1 MVLIGI
7 LEAFGEAAPPRAR
20 FKKRHEDNDIPACR
34 MFVFVC
40 SIDRGFEAVY
50 DISRVLLELDV
61 ETCAKCEEVIPETGK
76 SSAKVATAE
85 TDLPTGPKIIMY
97 LV

>member
-7 LEAFGEAAPPRAR
+7 LEAFGEAAPPRTR
-20 FKKRHEDNDIPACR
+20 FKKRHEDDDIPACR
-34 MFVFVC
+34 MFVFVFR
-40 SIDRGFEAVY
+40 IDRGFEAAD
-50 DISRVLLELDV
+50 DISIVLLELDV
-61 ETCAKCEEVIPETGK
+61 ETCAKCEEAIPEK

-97 LV
+97 LE